1 MPRRRFFKLAEAMA
15 MILED
20 DDVADGDVVVLP
32 PSKVDEHSDCEY
44 FDDNEM
50 LTTDSLPGDVAG
62 SVEVHYSTVTDK
74 EPAPTATSPPK
85 RGRCPRKKKPTA
97 AVMEPSRRSS
107 VFQSQTKGLLTTII
121 NQLLLLMSVA
131 KSRIMNVLLQMLLV
145 LVVHRR

>member
-32 PSKVDEHSDCEY
+32 PSKADEHSDCEY

-97 AVMEPSRRSS
+97 AVMEPSRKSSRVPKPNKSVQNVRTAWLEAAAQHSGSWLPEPPRSCHS
-107 VFQSQTKGLLTTII
+107 I
-121 NQLLLLMSVA
+121 
-131 KSRIMNVLLQMLLV
+131 
-145 LVVHRR
+145 

>member
-32 PSKVDEHSDCEY
+32 PSKADEHSDCEY

-85 RGRCPRKKKPTA
+85 RGHCPRKKKPTA
-97 AVMEPSRRSS
+97 AVMEPSRKSS
-107 VFQSQTKGLLTTII
+107 RVPKPNKRFVDDD
-121 NQLLLLMSVA
+121 NQPVVTVMSVA

-145 LVVHRR
+145 LIVHRR

>member
-62 SVEVHYSTVTDK
+62 SVEVHYSTRNRHRQQPHLLNVDVVQ
-74 EPAPTATSPPK
+74 E
-85 RGRCPRKKKPTA
+85 
-97 AVMEPSRRSS
+97 RRNQLLLSWS
-107 VFQSQTKGLLTTII
+107 HQENLPVFQSQTKAFRT
-121 NQLLLLMSVA
+121 
-131 KSRIMNVLLQMLLV
+131 
-145 LVVHRR
+145 